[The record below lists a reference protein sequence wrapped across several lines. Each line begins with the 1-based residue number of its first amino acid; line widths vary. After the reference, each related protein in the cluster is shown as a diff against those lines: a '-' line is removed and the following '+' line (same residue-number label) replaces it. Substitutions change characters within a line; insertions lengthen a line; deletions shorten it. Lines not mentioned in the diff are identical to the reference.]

1 MEATLLREPYV
12 QAVPGEADPGGIM
25 EANGMGGLTVYGSGC
40 DLVPLP
46 PKRMKEIGRVNR
58 F

>member
-1 MEATLLREPYV
+1 M